1 MAKSLADLRSQ
12 RPKTLP
18 TREIPICLD
27 WDLTNEM
34 MRLETE
40 LGDLRVELAE
50 AKETKSAA
58 KPKMGEGV
66 DPRIEKIE
74 AIEQRMRDLLDEQ
87 RDATGMLTIRA
98 IPGGEWALWKDENP
112 VRWNGTG
119 DDRVMNE
126 SDRQIGYGLVDSTAL
141 LAALG
146 KWLFKWEGDLL
157 DDDADKMATLDA
169 ISPGDQNEVCR
180 QLIVLQE
187 GSTPLAPKSPSASST
202 TETSAA
208 N

>member
-1 MAKSLADLRSQ
+1 MAKSLADLRTQ

-40 LGDLRVELAE
+40 LGDLRIELAE
-50 AKETKSAA
+50 ARENKSAA

-74 AIEQRMRDLLDEQ
+74 AIEQRMRDLLDQQ
-87 RDATGMLTIRA
+87 RDATGMLTVRA
-98 IPGGEWALWKDENP
+98 IQSGEWALWKDEHP
-112 VRWNGTG
+112 VRWSGTG

-141 LAALG
+141 LAELG
-146 KWLFKWEGDLL
+146 RWLHLWEGDEV
-157 DDDADKMATLDA
+157 ATEDRSAVLDA
-169 ISPGDQNEVCR
+169 ISPGDLNEICR
-180 QLIVLQE
+180 KVILLQE
-187 GSTPLAPKSPSASST
+187 GSTTLAPKSRNASST
-202 TETSAA
+202 TETSDAS
-208 N
+208 